1 MSIKDQLLSE
11 SKNITVQVDAI
22 SGALQGLNLSEGV
35 VDALT
40 QVFQTKLREEAVQLA
55 ESHIEALAAK
65 SDELVQE
72 AAEAK
77 NAELI
82 KTMDSYFEHLAESFM
97 EDNKVA
103 IETGIQAQL
112 AESLLAGM
120 KELFVSHHVVVP
132 EDAVDIVAEQAAEL
146 EEAQSMINDLVSKNS
161 ALTESIQAKE
171 REAVIAESIK
181 DLTMVQQEQVKTLC
195 EGISFGSAEQF
206 GTRVSALVEMVS
218 QKKEQ
223 EPNQKPLNENLN
235 FNDDE
240 GQKDDKDEKGE
251 KGEKGKKDKKP
262 EPKSKID
269 ESVQEFM
276 HW

>member
-218 QKKEQ
+218 QKKDVD
-223 EPNQKPLNENLN
+223 PAQKPLNENLN